1 MAAITDNVAAEL
13 PFEAVVCVLQYVSL
27 STRLASCAV
36 VCSTWQTAA
45 VTATGAVHLRNVT
58 PERLTSF
65 LRWLSKTKACVNVIS
80 LQNDDHAAPIRLQIS
95 DLVEALHDCGSLV
108 QLTVSN
114 AECLAG
120 SLTALHS
127 FSALQHLQLQSVRS
141 PEGLSPL
148 EFPAILLADLGHLT
162 SLHLGSGLSV
172 RSSSLQHLGRLK
184 DLQQLQLAWPDP
196 QLTATALTQLDN
208 LPRLT
213 HLALAGTGPGL
224 EYSSS
229 GLPGMPGRQLVPPC
243 RPQCCCSSCCRSCCS
258 HQHVLAEL

>member
-1 MAAITDNVAAEL
+1 MAALEDNAVAEL

-27 STRLASCAV
+27 STRLTSCAV

-45 VTATGAVHLRNVT
+45 VTATGSVHLRGVT
-58 PERLTSF
+58 PARLASF

-80 LQNDDHAAPIRLQIS
+80 LQNDDFAGPIRLQLS

-108 QLTVSN
+108 QLSVSN

-127 FSALQHLQLQSVRS
+127 FHALQHLQLQSVRA
-141 PEGLSPL
+141 PEGMSPL
-148 EFPAILLADLGHLT
+148 QFPSVLLADLAHLT
-162 SLHLGSGLSV
+162 SLHLGPGLLVS
-172 RSSSLQHLGRLK
+172 SSSLQHLSRLK

-196 QLTATALTQLDN
+196 QSTATALTQLDH

-224 EYSSS
+224 EFSSS
-229 GLPGMPGRQLVPPC
+229 GLPGVSGHQLVPPYC
-243 RPQCCCSSCCRSCCS
+243 LRCCCLYAA
-258 HQHVLAEL
+258 Q

>member
-1 MAAITDNVAAEL
+1 MAAQEGDAVIEL

-27 STRLASCAV
+27 GTRLTSCAV

-65 LRWLSKTKACVNVIS
+65 LRWLSKTKACVNGIS
-80 LQNDDHAAPIRLQIS
+80 LQNDGFAGPIRLQIS

-108 QLTVSN
+108 QLSVSN

-120 SLTALHS
+120 SLTAIHS
-127 FSALQHLQLQSVRS
+127 FHALQHLTLQSVRA

-148 EFPAILLADLGHLT
+148 EFPAVLLADLAHLT
-162 SLHLGSGLSV
+162 SLHLGPGLLVS
-172 RSSSLQHLGRLK
+172 SSSLQHLSRLK
-184 DLQQLQLAWPDP
+184 DLQQLHLTWPDP
-196 QLTATALTQLDN
+196 QLTATALSQLDH
-208 LPRLT
+208 LPKLT

-229 GLPGMPGRQLVPPC
+229 VAGLPGMPGHQLVPPC
-243 RPQCCCSSCCRSCCS
+243 RPQCCCLRVFSP
-258 HQHVLAEL
+258 